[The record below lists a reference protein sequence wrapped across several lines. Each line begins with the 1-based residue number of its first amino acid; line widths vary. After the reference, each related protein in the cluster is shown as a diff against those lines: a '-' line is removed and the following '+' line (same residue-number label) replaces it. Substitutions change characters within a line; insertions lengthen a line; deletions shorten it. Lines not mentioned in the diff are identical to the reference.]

1 MPMTKGSMSTSMKFI
16 RPGIVAGSF
25 ALLFASGCQLSPTES
40 ADEKPI
46 TIGTSSVLAGLDPAG
61 VYDAGSWAVFTN
73 IYQNLLTFE
82 PGSPTPK
89 PDAAESCEFT
99 SPALTTYRCELRDGL
114 TFSNGNPLT
123 ATAVKHSFERIL
135 RIRDPLGPGP
145 LFANLLSVDARGSLV
160 TFRLAA
166 ADATWPSKIA
176 TGAGSLVDPAEFPAD
191 RLREEESASGSGP
204 YVIASY
210 TAEKSITLKPNATY
224 KGAVTRRGVAVE
236 VHYFETSQNVEE
248 AWNARTVDIAYAGLP
263 AATLA
268 GIDPSDED
276 VRLSAGDSAEAHY
289 LVLNMRS
296 QREPLGR
303 AETRR
308 ALASLIDRGDLAGE
322 VFEHT
327 VTPLYSLV
335 PQGVVGH
342 STAFF
347 DRYPEADAAYAAER
361 LRSAGV
367 STPVR
372 IKLGHQNGIAAV
384 EARALKEQW
393 EKDGL
398 FRVELVEERD
408 FTTYQKRSLKGEFD
422 VHLYQWIPDF
432 PDADTFVQPLV
443 GTGNVLGNG
452 YTSAE
457 VDHAIRDTQRFTDRS
472 KAIQRFR
479 AVQDTVAKDAPLIPV
494 WHKQRHVVTRSTV
507 LGGHLLAEDAVWR
520 LWELRRL

>member
-16 RPGIVAGSF
+16 RPGIVAGFF
-25 ALLFASGCQLSPTES
+25 ALLFAGGCQLPTTET

-99 SPALTTYRCELRDGL
+99 SPELTTYRCELRDGL
-114 TFSNGNPLT
+114 TFSNGNSLT
-123 ATAVKHSFERIL
+123 AKAVKHSFERIL

-145 LFANLLSVDARGSLV
+145 LFANLLSVDARGSVV
-160 TFRLAA
+160 TFHLAT

-176 TGAGSLVDPAEFPAD
+176 TGAGSVVDPAEFPAD
-191 RLREEESASGSGP
+191 RLREEKSASGSGP
-204 YVIASY
+204 YVIDSY
-210 TAEKSITLKPNATY
+210 TAGKSITLKPNAGY
-224 KGAVTRRGVAVE
+224 DGAVTKRGVAVE
-236 VHYFETSQNVEE
+236 VHYFETAQNVEE

-268 GIDPSDED
+268 EIDPGDAD
-276 VRLSAGDSAEAHY
+276 VRLSTGDSAEAHY
-289 LVLNMRS
+289 LVLNVRS
-296 QREPLGR
+296 PREPLGR
-303 AETRR
+303 PETRR
-308 ALASLIDRGDLAGE
+308 ALASLIDRGHLASE

-347 DRYPEADAAYAAER
+347 DRYPEADTAHAAQR

-367 STPVR
+367 TTPVR
-372 IKLGHQNGIAAV
+372 IELGHQAGVAAV
-384 EARALKEQW
+384 EARVLKEQL
-393 EKDGL
+393 EKGGL
-398 FRVELVEERD
+398 FRVELAEERD
-408 FTTYQKRSLKGEFD
+408 FTTYQKRCLKGEFD

-457 VDHAIRDTQRFTDRS
+457 VDHAIRDSQRFTDRS
-472 KAIQRFR
+472 KAMQRFR
-479 AVQDTVAKDAPLIPV
+479 AVQDTIAKDAPLIPV
-494 WHKQRHVVTRSTV
+494 WHRQRQVVTRSSI
-507 LGGHLLAEDAVWR
+507 LGGHLLAEDAIWR

>member
-16 RPGIVAGSF
+16 RPGIAAGFF
-25 ALLFASGCQLSPTES
+25 ALLFVGGCQLPTTET

-114 TFSNGNPLT
+114 TFSNGNSLT
-123 ATAVKHSFERIL
+123 AKAVKHSFERIL

-145 LFANLLSVDARGSLV
+145 LFANLLSVDARGSVV
-160 TFRLAA
+160 TFRLAT

-176 TGAGSLVDPAEFPAD
+176 TGAGSVVDPAEFPAD
-191 RLREEESASGSGP
+191 RLREEKSASGSGP

-210 TAEKSITLKPNATY
+210 TAGKSITLKPNAGY
-224 KGAVTRRGVAVE
+224 DGAVTKRGVAVE
-236 VHYFETSQNVEE
+236 VHYFETAQNVQE

-263 AATLA
+263 AAILA
-268 GIDPSDED
+268 EIDPGDAD
-276 VRLSAGDSAEAHY
+276 VRLWTGDSAEAHY
-289 LVLNMRS
+289 LVLNVRS
-296 QREPLGR
+296 PREPLGR
-303 AETRR
+303 PETRR
-308 ALASLIDRGDLAGE
+308 ALASLIDRGHLASE

-347 DRYPEADAAYAAER
+347 DRYPEADTAHAAQL

-367 STPVR
+367 TTPVR
-372 IKLGHQNGIAAV
+372 IELGHQAGVAAV
-384 EARALKEQW
+384 EARVLKEQL
-393 EKDGL
+393 EKGGL
-398 FRVELVEERD
+398 FRVELTEERD
-408 FTTYQKRSLKGEFD
+408 FTTYQKRCLKGEFD

-452 YTSAE
+452 YTSTE

-472 KAIQRFR
+472 KAMQRFR
-479 AVQDTVAKDAPLIPV
+479 AVQDTIAKDAPLIPV
-494 WHKQRHVVTRSTV
+494 WHRQRQVVTRSSI
-507 LGGHLLAEDAVWR
+507 LGGHLLAEDAIWR

>member
-1 MPMTKGSMSTSMKFI
+1 MTK
-16 RPGIVAGSF
+16 
-25 ALLFASGCQLSPTES
+25 
-40 ADEKPI
+40 
-46 TIGTSSVLAGLDPAG
+46 
-61 VYDAGSWAVFTN
+61 
-73 IYQNLLTFE
+73 
-82 PGSPTPK
+82 
-89 PDAAESCEFT
+89 
-99 SPALTTYRCELRDGL
+99 
-114 TFSNGNPLT
+114 
-123 ATAVKHSFERIL
+123 
-135 RIRDPLGPGP
+135 
-145 LFANLLSVDARGSLV
+145 
-160 TFRLAA
+160 
-166 ADATWPSKIA
+166 
-176 TGAGSLVDPAEFPAD
+176 
-191 RLREEESASGSGP
+191 
-204 YVIASY
+204 
-210 TAEKSITLKPNATY
+210 
-224 KGAVTRRGVAVE
+224 RGVAVE
-236 VHYFETSQNVEE
+236 VHYFETSRHVEE

-263 AATLA
+263 AAALA
-268 GIDPSDED
+268 GIDPGDAD
-276 VRLSAGDSAEAHY
+276 IRLSTGDSAEAHY
-289 LVLNMRS
+289 LVLNVRS
-296 QREPLGR
+296 PRKPLGQ

-308 ALASLIDRGDLAGE
+308 ALASLIDRGHLASE

-347 DRYPEADAAYAAER
+347 DRYPEADTASAARR
-361 LRSAGV
+361 LRTAGIT
-367 STPVR
+367 TPVR
-372 IKLGHQNGIAAV
+372 IRLGHQTGIAAV

-408 FTTYQKRSLKGEFD
+408 FTTYQKRCLKGEFD

-472 KAIQRFR
+472 KAMQRFR

-494 WHKQRHVVTRSTV
+494 WHRQRQVVTRADI
-507 LGGHLLAEDAVWR
+507 LGGHLLAEDAIWR

>member
-191 RLREEESASGSGP
+191 RLREEKSASGSGP

-210 TAEKSITLKPNATY
+210 TAEKSITLKPNAAY

-308 ALASLIDRGDLAGE
+308 ALASLIDRGHLAGE

-408 FTTYQKRSLKGEFD
+408 FTTYQKRSLEGEFD

>member
-16 RPGIVAGSF
+16 RPGIAAGFF
-25 ALLFASGCQLSPTES
+25 ALLFVGGCQLPTTET

-114 TFSNGNPLT
+114 TFSNGNSLT
-123 ATAVKHSFERIL
+123 AKAVKHSFERIL

-145 LFANLLSVDARGSLV
+145 LFANLLSVDARGSVV
-160 TFRLAA
+160 TFRLAT

-176 TGAGSLVDPAEFPAD
+176 TGAGSVVDPAEFPAD
-191 RLREEESASGSGP
+191 RLREEKSASGSGP

-210 TAEKSITLKPNATY
+210 TAGKSITLKPNAGY
-224 KGAVTRRGVAVE
+224 DGAVTKRGVAVE
-236 VHYFETSQNVEE
+236 VHYFETAQNVQE

-263 AATLA
+263 AAILA
-268 GIDPSDED
+268 EIDPGDAD
-276 VRLSAGDSAEAHY
+276 VRLWTGDSAEAHY
-289 LVLNMRS
+289 LVLNVRS
-296 QREPLGR
+296 PREPLGR
-303 AETRR
+303 PETRR
-308 ALASLIDRGDLAGE
+308 ALASLIDRGHLASE

-347 DRYPEADAAYAAER
+347 DRYPEADTAHAAQL

-367 STPVR
+367 TTPVR
-372 IKLGHQNGIAAV
+372 IELGHQAGVAAV
-384 EARALKEQW
+384 EARVLKEQL
-393 EKDGL
+393 EKGGL
-398 FRVELVEERD
+398 FRVELTEERD
-408 FTTYQKRSLKGEFD
+408 FTTYQKRCLKGEFD

-472 KAIQRFR
+472 KAMQRFR
-479 AVQDTVAKDAPLIPV
+479 AVQDTIAKDAPLIPV
-494 WHKQRHVVTRSTV
+494 WHRQRQVVTRSSI
-507 LGGHLLAEDAVWR
+507 LGGHLLAEDAIWR